1 MKNIYAAERMC
12 SICKTKSEQII
23 SNSRSC
29 RAFWRGILDNTR
41 QLVSVNN
48 SSAAVVKGERSKMR
62 CKPQNAERCFC
73 EQALRCLT
81 HGVIELLLHVH
92 SRKQG
97 VGGTSLFTESF
108 LSYVCMCWL
117 NSSLCIC
124 RNGMERTTAWSTILK
139 NAIPN
144 ITPPLFVWFFYF
156 ILRHGFPFLSFN
168 FFFGSDS
175 QSEDGKP
182 CKMYKNKTTYQKS
195 ERSQKHIYWK
205 SEGSYSSRGWWLD
218 IEQLDL

>member
-156 ILRHGFPFLSFN
+156 VLRHGFPFLLFN
-168 FFFGSDS
+168 YYFLVQIHSL
-175 QSEDGKP
+175 
-182 CKMYKNKTTYQKS
+182 KMVNHARCTKTKQHIRKVSAVKNTF
-195 ERSQKHIYWK
+195 
-205 SEGSYSSRGWWLD
+205 
-218 IEQLDL
+218 IEKVKVLIHPGGDDLTLSN